1 MRPALAV
8 LLVALLAAAG
18 CGGDGGGP
26 APPQEPTVFTTPT
39 AVRVTRATPFGANC
53 TAVPTGATAYT
64 NAEVEPHLAI
74 DPSNPNHLVAAWQQ
88 DRMSDGGA
96 RGLATAVSID
106 GGATW
111 STPRAS
117 PFSQCAGG
125 SFSRTSDP
133 WVAVSGSTAIQA
145 GIAFSG

>member
-1 MRPALAV
+1 M
-8 LLVALLAAAG
+8 
-18 CGGDGGGP
+18 
-26 APPQEPTVFTTPT
+26 FTTPT